1 MSDRFRM
8 LRGAL
13 GARGTRALGA
23 VAGVAMGA
31 LLVLILMAVE
41 RSLTSGIR
49 AYAGSQQID
58 YWVGARGTDNLI
70 RTSSLLPAPLAATIR
85 ALPGVAQA
93 SCIARGFAKA
103 HKIGHRDRAVTLLV
117 MGYDPA
123 TRMGSAPA
131 VHVGSLTTADDELA
145 LDAAAAYRLEA
156 SVGDQLELG
165 ERRFRLTAITEHTN
179 LMATQLAF
187 LTLAGAARLT
197 GSGSPCSFIAVKAEP
212 SAIGLRASLARLSP
226 DIEVHARDDFE
237 AHCVTEVMTG
247 FRPFAALLAV
257 IGIAVASLLLA
268 LLVHGLIERSRREL
282 SVLLALGATV
292 ASLFTALLAEV
303 WLLVAWGVVLAG
315 ALIVLLRLALR
326 HWLPSLEL
334 DLALGDLARTAA
346 ILSLSCSL
354 AIVPSLLGLLRL
366 DAMDAFRA

>member
-1 MSDRFRM
+1 MTDRFRV

-13 GARGTRALGA
+13 RARGGRALGA

-49 AYAGSQQID
+49 AYAGSHQID

-103 HKIGHRDRAVTLLV
+103 RKVGDNERSVTLLV
-117 MGYDPA
+117 MGYDRA
-123 TRMGSAPA
+123 TRLGSAPA
-131 VHVGSLTTADDELA
+131 VRAGSLAGGADEVA
-145 LDAAAAYRLEA
+145 LDAAAAYHLRA
-156 SVGDQLELG
+156 HVGDLLELG
-165 ERRFRLTAITEHTN
+165 ERRFHLTAITEHTN

-187 LTLAGAARLT
+187 LTLEGTARLA
-197 GSGSPCSFIAVKAEP
+197 GNSPCSFVAVKATER
-212 SAIGLRASLARLSP
+212 AAGLGARLAGLSP
-226 DIEVHARDDFE
+226 GIEVHARDEFE
-237 AHCVTEVMTG
+237 ANSVGEVMTG
-247 FRPFAALLAV
+247 FRPFAALLGV
-257 IGIAVASLLLA
+257 IGIATASLLLG

-282 SVLLALGATV
+282 SVLLALGASL
-292 ASLFTALLAEV
+292 ASLVTALLAEL
-303 WLLVAWGVVLAG
+303 WLLVLLGVGFAG
-315 ALIVLLRLALR
+315 ALALLLRSALQ
-326 HWLPSLEL
+326 HWLPSIEL
-334 DLALGDLARTAA
+334 DLMTYDIIRTA
-346 ILSLSCSL
+346 SLLTVSCSL

-366 DAMDAFRA
+366 DPMEAFRA